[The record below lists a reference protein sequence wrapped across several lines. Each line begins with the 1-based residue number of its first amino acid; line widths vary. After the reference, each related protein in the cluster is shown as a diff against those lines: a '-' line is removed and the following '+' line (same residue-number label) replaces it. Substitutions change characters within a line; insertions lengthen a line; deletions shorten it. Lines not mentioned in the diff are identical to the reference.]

1 MKIGSRIQHKHDL
14 RVLIGFR
21 LSNSLVLYSFSNDF
35 YTYGNGHERLLG
47 LFWEEVT

>member
-1 MKIGSRIQHKHDL
+1 MKIGSRIRHKHDL

-21 LSNSLVLYSFSNDF
+21 LSNSLVLYSFAADF
-35 YTYGNGHERLLG
+35 YTYGDGDERLLD